1 MSRSG
6 GVVCE
11 AGDYHLARAGMEHDW
26 VRTDAGCLLFI
37 RGAPAGPGT
46 TVAGWG
52 QV

>member
-6 GVVCE
+6 SIVCE

-46 TVAGWG
+46 TVGL
-52 QV
+52 

>member
-1 MSRSG
+1 M
-6 GVVCE
+6 CE

-46 TVAGWG
+46 TVGL
-52 QV
+52 